1 LSLLQQQPPM
11 TQPWLVSTTGQGT
24 VSPTAQNSVVASTSG
39 VQGSGSIATTT
50 NSVVSNPIAAI
61 QPDVLTGL
69 LQSGLISTPQQV
81 AALQQKLAALTVG
94 GGMSVTLPPVNVT
107 QVPLFKTSSDSSLF
121 EMHSLLQS
129 LPQPSTIT
137 GQPVNMDGVVSI
149 LKQMAGE
156 HRTLMLS
163 KRERDIEAKLKDV
176 TNPMSRR
183 AIEHDLRNASPTS
196 RGL

>member
-1 LSLLQQQPPM
+1 M
-11 TQPWLVSTTGQGT
+11 
-24 VSPTAQNSVVASTSG
+24 
-39 VQGSGSIATTT
+39 
-50 NSVVSNPIAAI
+50 
-61 QPDVLTGL
+61 
-69 LQSGLISTPQQV
+69 
-81 AALQQKLAALTVG
+81 
-94 GGMSVTLPPVNVT
+94 TLPPVNVT

-121 EMHSLLQS
+121 EMQSLVQS
-129 LPQPSTIT
+129 LPQPSTVT

-183 AIEHDLRNASPTS
+183 AIEHDLRILECVSNIKRSLTVGGGVLVANPFNVDMVNRSIMLVFSSIQELEDRVKADHSKHLVRRSLCSAGSLCLLWRIWRKSVVT
-196 RGL
+196 LTL